1 MQNYPRI
8 GDVPK
13 LFLPHKH
20 CKGKG
25 REMTNPEKYCP
36 YALSKKEIKVER
48 WSRGQYYHYHS
59 SENVSAVI
67 GRKRTIKVR
76 MEDIKLLLF
85 ADDMMAYYWNSWEL
99 SGKLLEIKKRIPKI
113 PWLQNLYQNH

>member
-85 ADDMMAYYWNSWEL
+85 ADDMMAYYWNS
-99 SGKLLEIKKRIPKI
+99 
-113 PWLQNLYQNH
+113 